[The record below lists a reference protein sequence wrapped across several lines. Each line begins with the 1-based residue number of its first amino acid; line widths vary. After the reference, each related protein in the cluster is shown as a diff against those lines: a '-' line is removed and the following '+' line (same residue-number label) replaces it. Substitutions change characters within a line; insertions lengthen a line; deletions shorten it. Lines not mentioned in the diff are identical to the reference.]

1 MQKTNIRHTPA
12 VTTIKLGV
20 GGGWGNL
27 MHHSETEEKRSREFK
42 ARRSILE
49 ADSTTTCSILKK
61 ARFKT

>member
-12 VTTIKLGV
+12 VTTIKLV
-20 GGGWGNL
+20 

-49 ADSTTTCSILKK
+49 ADSATTCSILKK